1 MNAIDPIQGLFADR
15 SKATTGAG
23 AAAQVDTARLLARTD
38 SESGTSPFSSVL
50 ENAVNSIVD
59 QQRVADRAVLDLASG
74 RRDDIAS
81 IMIEVHKSGL
91 AFTFALEVRNKIM
104 DAYHEISRMSV

>member
-15 SKATTGAG
+15 TTAPASVGTAEPL
-23 AAAQVDTARLLARTD
+23 AALRELSPLGMD
-38 SESGTSPFSSVL
+38 SQSAPFSEVL
-50 ENAVNSIVD
+50 GNAVNSLVD
-59 QQRVADRAVLDLASG
+59 QQRVADRAVLDLAAG

-91 AFTFALEVRNKIM
+91 AFQFGLEVRNRIM
-104 DAYHEISRMSV
+104 DAYHEITRMSV